1 MLHIRALLLVALL
14 VAACSEASINSLT
27 QLSYDEN
34 NRLSANYLLHSDT
47 PECLAQMAA
56 HVTHFREK
64 LAISKDL
71 ENQFFDG
78 SQSAC
83 AAVCL
88 EQGMEDIYVTHPLP
102 KALAKEAG
110 ASPNGLTEWLTGCQ
124 KVEVGFISYHPQPLD
139 LYWLNGKQARVS
151 LGQVKWGEKNT
162 VWQQTYLGHQFV
174 LVDSVTQADVLALQI
189 THDSVYAI
197 GTRASAVVERDVA
210 SQVKQTLK
218 QEWSRAHSVQRTFTE
233 FGFHKGRLPDDL
245 WGSISAYYYNN
256 RQHTVTEEWEGKG
269 LYVNWWERDVHFI
282 PMPWELKRYWQRRLK
297 DLVQQWAGVDLELTD
312 IYGMR
317 QYNDGARLLTHVD
330 RESTH
335 AASLIINVGQSLMR
349 EPWQLEIYDF
359 ADRLHEV
366 EMVPGDIVYY
376 ESARCLHGRM
386 RPLQGESYVNLFA
399 HYRPTGDPNWYSASN
414 PADAPEQ
421 ALDIGTCTSNGS
433 NGPNGS
439 GVTCSEVTPPFLSPS
454 LAKLSGPADLYAH
467 WEEAGRTRSVPVPG
481 DEL

>member
-14 VAACSEASINSLT
+14 LAACSEVSINSLT

-47 PECLAQMAA
+47 PECSAQMAA

-64 LAISKDL
+64 LAVSKDL

-102 KALAKEAG
+102 KALPKDAG
-110 ASPNGLTEWLTGCQ
+110 ASPNGTYGLTEWLTGCQ
-124 KVEVGFISYHPQPLD
+124 KVEVGFISYHPAQPLD

-189 THDSVYAI
+189 THDSVYAT

-210 SQVKQTLK
+210 SQ
-218 QEWSRAHSVQRTFTE
+218 
-233 FGFHKGRLPDDL
+233 
-245 WGSISAYYYNN
+245 
-256 RQHTVTEEWEGKG
+256 
-269 LYVNWWERDVHFI
+269 
-282 PMPWELKRYWQRRLK
+282 
-297 DLVQQWAGVDLELTD
+297 
-312 IYGMR
+312 
-317 QYNDGARLLTHVD
+317 YNDGTRLLTHVD

-359 ADRLHEV
+359 ADRLHE
-366 EMVPGDIVYY
+366 E
-376 ESARCLHGRM
+376 
-386 RPLQGESYVNLFA
+386 
-399 HYRPTGDPNWYSASN
+399 
-414 PADAPEQ
+414 
-421 ALDIGTCTSNGS
+421 GS
-433 NGPNGS
+433 NTYP
-439 GVTCSEVTPPFLSPS
+439 
-454 LAKLSGPADLYAH
+454 
-467 WEEAGRTRSVPVPG
+467 
-481 DEL
+481 